1 MNIASPFFNFQSL
14 VTKDL
19 KENFTGFFEKH
30 SCVVFCSF
38 LLSYFKPHALCSV
51 FCNTT
56 TNSSFRVHEKHPSLN
71 PNLRPLCSCVIV
83 GDAVRTQGWIREARR
98 WSQATGAGT
107 RWEGLRMWVVE
118 ESLPRG
124 RELLASS
131 TKQRFLIVYMKT
143 NPNDQTQLTFFF

>member
-56 TNSSFRVHEKHPSLN
+56 TNSSFHVHEKHPSLE
-71 PNLRPLCSCVIV
+71 SK
-83 GDAVRTQGWIREARR
+83 
-98 WSQATGAGT
+98 SQASVLLCHSRRCCEDTGMNKRSTQVVPGNRSWNQMGGT
-107 RWEGLRMWVVE
+107 QNVG
-118 ESLPRG
+118 G
-124 RELLASS
+124 GGELA
-131 TKQRFLIVYMKT
+131 KRQRAIGVI
-143 NPNDQTQLTFFF
+143 NQTAISDCLHEDKPK